1 MSEREKMALTALLER
16 EELAEKKAR
25 IYARL
30 LTDTQTV
37 QKITQIAENHLKRRV
52 ALQGFL
58 GIKAQDESG
67 ELQEKGEEENA

>member
-1 MSEREKMALTALLER
+1 MSERERIAIETLLER

-30 LTDTQTV
+30 LTDTETV
-37 QKITQIAENHLKRRV
+37 QRITKIAENHRKRRV

-58 GIKAQDESG
+58 GEKPLEEFLG
-67 ELQEKGEEENA
+67 KGEKANA